1 MHKEPNSLQPSL
13 HAKAASFD
21 CHINLASHDSTSSHL
36 YCVAATVGYTV
47 VADACFDVS
56 IIRCSSV
63 YYATRD
69 VYIITLICGFSCIN

>member
-36 YCVAATVGYTV
+36 HCVAATVGYTV

-63 YYATRD
+63 YCATRD